1 MKASLIK
8 KHQEKIEWIRKK
20 RRNQHGGDS
29 RGIEV
34 QNVEVTK
41 EFTSEPRLY
50 GEEEVNE
57 DEVAL

>member
-1 MKASLIK
+1 MNGKN
-8 KHQEKIEWIRKK
+8 RKK